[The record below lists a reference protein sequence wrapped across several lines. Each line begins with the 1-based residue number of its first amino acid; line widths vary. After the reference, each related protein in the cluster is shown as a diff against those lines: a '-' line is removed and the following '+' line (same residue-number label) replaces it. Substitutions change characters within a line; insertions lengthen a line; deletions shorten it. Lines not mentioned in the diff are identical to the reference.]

1 MVPHEHGRW
10 LGDHV
15 AGATTHLVPGEGHL
29 SLIKN
34 VETIVTELANA

>member
-15 AGATTHLVPGEGHL
+15 PAATTHLVPGEGHL
-29 SLIKN
+29 SLMNNIN
-34 VETIVTELANA
+34 AIITQLATP